1 MTLES
6 TLLQILVCPIDKRA
20 LLYFED
26 EAILYNPRLHRLY
39 RIENDIPV
47 MLAGQAKPVADEEHK
62 RLVKRARCGE
72 GLGTL
77 GEPATRIAASD
88 GLITLDP

>member
-1 MTLES
+1 MALES

-26 EAILYNPRLHRLY
+26 EAILYNPRLYRLY
-39 RIENDIPV
+39 RIENNIPV
-47 MLAGQAKPVADEEHK
+47 MLAGQAKPVADEEHQ

-77 GEPATRIAASD
+77 GESAKLIAASD
-88 GLITLDP
+88 GLTTLDS

>member
-6 TLLQILVCPIDKRA
+6 TLLQILVCPIDKSA

-26 EAILYNPRLHRLY
+26 EAILYNPRIHRVY
-39 RIENDIPV
+39 RIENGIPM
-47 MLAGQAKPVADEEHK
+47 MLAEQATPVADEEHK

-72 GLGTL
+72 ALGTL
-77 GEPATRIAASD
+77 GEPAKAIAASD
-88 GLITLDP
+88 GGPIS